1 MPISTDADVEDA
13 SVRMDFDFYF
23 ISVYTDRWAVKC
35 SHFTFNFFLC
45 ILILIYKSFIFYA
58 LNTLATSAL

>member
-35 SHFTFNFFLC
+35 SHFTFDFLH
-45 ILILIYKSFIFYA
+45 LDFNL
-58 LNTLATSAL
+58 

>member
-23 ISVYTDRWAVKC
+23 ISVYTDRWDFKC
-35 SHFTFNFFLC
+35 SHFTFNFLHLDFNL
-45 ILILIYKSFIFYA
+45 
-58 LNTLATSAL
+58 